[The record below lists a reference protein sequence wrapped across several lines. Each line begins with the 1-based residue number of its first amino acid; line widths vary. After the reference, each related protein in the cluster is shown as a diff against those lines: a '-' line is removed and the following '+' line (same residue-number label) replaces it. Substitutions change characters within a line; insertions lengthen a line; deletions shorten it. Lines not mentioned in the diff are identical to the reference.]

1 MVAHKTG
8 VLPRKVAKLVAT
20 DAGIKDSWRDK
31 LAWMAETIGVSFQI
45 QDDIM
50 AVASEEYAEARGL
63 LGEDIHEGK
72 RTLMV
77 IHSIAS
83 SSPWDG

>member
-1 MVAHKTG
+1 
-8 VLPRKVAKLVAT
+8 
-20 DAGIKDSWRDK
+20 
-31 LAWMAETIGVSFQI
+31 MAETIGVSFQI

-83 SSPWDG
+83 SSP